1 MIGRVNEKGSG
12 RRSWSP
18 PRWVAPLFAVCAA
31 VLVVWV
37 GLLAFALPTAHRV
50 THWAV
55 AWVGF
60 DAAALVAMLIVL
72 AACVWRRSGWVEPV
86 ATAAATL
93 LLVDAWFDVTTA
105 SSAGGLAR
113 PLGAAIVIDVPLGL
127 VCLALARRAALRRRD
142 TEVGG

>member
-1 MIGRVNEKGSG
+1 MIGHVNEKGSG
-12 RRSWSP
+12 QRSWSP
-18 PRWVAPLFAVCAA
+18 PRWVAPLFAVCAG
-31 VLVVWV
+31 VLVLWV
-37 GLLAFALPTAHRV
+37 GLLAYALPAAHRV

-55 AWVGF
+55 AWVGL
-60 DAAALVAMLIVL
+60 DAAVVAMLIVL
-72 AACVWRRSGWVEPV
+72 AACVWRRSAWVEPV
-86 ATAAATL
+86 STAAAKL

-142 TEVGG
+142 EEVGG